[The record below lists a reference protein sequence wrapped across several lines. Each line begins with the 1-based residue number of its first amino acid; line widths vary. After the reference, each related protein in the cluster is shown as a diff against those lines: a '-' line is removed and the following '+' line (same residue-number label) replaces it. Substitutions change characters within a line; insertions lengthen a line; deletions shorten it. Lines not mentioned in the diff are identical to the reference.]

1 MRSKFGLKFLIN
13 EAAAAALER
22 LNFFFES
29 FGLSKVQTKRQRHQ
43 PEGLGLGG
51 EIKFQ
56 PPPRFLILL
65 FALILVYFLYYI

>member
-29 FGLSKVQTKRQRHQ
+29 FGLSKGQAKRQQHQ
-43 PEGLGLGG
+43 PEGLDLGV
-51 EIKFQ
+51 K
-56 PPPRFLILL
+56 
-65 FALILVYFLYYI
+65 